1 VTQAIELHEAPSGG
15 PGEIADERAAA
26 SRGDGRVVRVE
37 RHAERL
43 DAFGVE
49 DDDVPA
55 REPRGESRPSCGIHG
70 DDDTGAA
77 RPGGGESARGEC
89 YNPRVRPAAIVVGA
103 VLWLQ
108 ACASVVNPMPFQPF
122 PDLPT
127 PAEWTPYSDDWAII
141 RSPKVT
147 AARLIYFTMGSLET
161 TLADGRRLLA
171 RAGWSEK
178 QSERFVNAENFPGVW
193 AEFGKGDDLCRLTI
207 IEGKGATHVEY
218 TVARINPAT

>member
-1 VTQAIELHEAPSGG
+1 
-15 PGEIADERAAA
+15 
-26 SRGDGRVVRVE
+26 
-37 RHAERL
+37 
-43 DAFGVE
+43 
-49 DDDVPA
+49 
-55 REPRGESRPSCGIHG
+55 
-70 DDDTGAA
+70 
-77 RPGGGESARGEC
+77 
-89 YNPRVRPAAIVVGA
+89 VRPAAIVVGA

-147 AARLIYFTMGSLET
+147 AARLIYFTMGNLET

-171 RAGWSEK
+171 RAGWSET